1 MTQYDKRPIAFFDSG
16 VGGLTVYAKVKK
28 LLPEENYLYF
38 GDTKNMPYGEKT
50 ENQLIDFADRIFK
63 FFEQE
68 NAKAVVMACNTTSAI
83 TYEKL
88 KDKYNFKIYPIIQSV
103 SSSLAKMENLRKLC
117 IIATPVT
124 INSHAYSREITKYN
138 DKIQVN
144 ELPAPC
150 WVKIVEEHRIN
161 QPESIIEIQNILN
174 KAEEFEPDKIV
185 LGCTHYPYLMSIL
198 KRFVPEEKFIDP
210 STYFAQNI
218 KEDLEKARFEAHND
232 YFDIQYIAE
241 GEESFGVALR
251 SDCEVE
257 EEKLENDCIF
267 FKTPKFYTP
276 VNLKKGD
283 FVVVP
288 PEEVHQPRAAYQG
301 KEMPVVKVVV
311 KVAVK

>member
-1 MTQYDKRPIAFFDSG
+1 MTQQDKRPIAFFDSG

-161 QPESIIEIQNILN
+161 QPESIIEIRNILH

-218 KEDLEKARFEAHND
+218 KEDLEKNKLLNNKFE
-232 YFDIQYIAE
+232 F
-241 GEESFGVALR
+241 
-251 SDCEVE
+251 
-257 EEKLENDCIF
+257 ENF
-267 FKTPKFYTP
+267 YVSSNPENFKKASELFYK
-276 VNLKKGD
+276 LKKAPLLKS
-283 FVVVP
+283 V
-288 PEEVHQPRAAYQG
+288 
-301 KEMPVVKVVV
+301 
-311 KVAVK
+311 

>member
-161 QPESIIEIQNILN
+161 QPESIIEIRNILH

-185 LGCTHYPYLMSIL
+185 LGCTHYPYLLDVLS
-198 KRFVPEEKFIDP
+198 KFTPKDRFIDP
-210 STYFAQNI
+210 AEYFVDYIVN
-218 KEDLEKARFEAHND
+218 DLKSKNLLLIGLVFRQLLLYH
-232 YFDIQYIAE
+232 
-241 GEESFGVALR
+241 
-251 SDCEVE
+251 
-257 EEKLENDCIF
+257 
-267 FKTPKFYTP
+267 KTLLIYLIILPS
-276 VNLKKGD
+276 
-283 FVVVP
+283 
-288 PEEVHQPRAAYQG
+288 
-301 KEMPVVKVVV
+301 
-311 KVAVK
+311 